1 MKDEN
6 GETTPINMTT
16 LNDDEVRIENNEI
29 KNESEIKLI
38 EVDVKTTELKKKKA
52 AKGKVNNENKEKKT
66 EIKKQRLLKQL
77 NENTEKLQ
85 KLKKPKMKISNKEDK
100 L

>member
-29 KNESEIKLI
+29 KNENEIKLI
-38 EVDVKTTELKKKKA
+38 EVDVKTTELKKKKVQ
-52 AKGKVNNENKEKKT
+52 KVK
-66 EIKKQRLLKQL
+66 
-77 NENTEKLQ
+77 
-85 KLKKPKMKISNKEDK
+85 
-100 L
+100 